1 MNGFLKQFQKFW
13 TELGTNQKVSLIL
26 ATVVVVS
33 AMAGLLLWSSRP
45 QMVMLYGGMDSKDM
59 AEVVK
64 TLDDESIKYEIK
76 SGNSIYVPKNDVY
89 KVRMDLASKGVP
101 AGGSVGY
108 EIFDRTGFGV
118 SDFVQKTNYT
128 RALQGELQRTIIQLR
143 GVRTARVMIVMPQN
157 RLTVTD
163 KPLHATASVMVDT
176 GGKTLEQDSVNSIRF
191 LVANSV
197 EGLDVNDVVVVD
209 AMGNDLS
216 ADLAQDKV
224 VGAAS
229 GQFKFRKKMEDYF
242 TDKVQTMLAK
252 IVGTQNV
259 VARVSVDLDT
269 EAMTMTEDK
278 YDPNGQVVRNQ
289 TTSDEINRSTEVK
302 GTGNTTGVT
311 SNTPVP
317 AQGAVAA
324 TAPATIAATTPE
336 QPKSSSEESRKNKSV
351 NYEINHS
358 RTETVKAPGNVSRI
372 SAAVFVA
379 KRYTDNNGK
388 QEPQPRT
395 PEELENLRRMVVQA
409 LGVEESANPAI
420 RTVTLVEADFAPTVD
435 PAEVLKPD
443 FWEKLT
449 TWGDMMKNFVAV
461 GMAALMIL
469 ILLRMVKKHKPESYS
484 LEIMDEDSQD
494 GKKGAEIVPKLTPEL
509 LNELIREKPENV
521 STALRNWALESNQT
535 KK

>member
-1 MNGFLKQFQKFW
+1 MNGYLKQFQKFW
-13 TELGTNQKVSLIL
+13 EELGTNQKVSLII
-26 ATVVVVS
+26 ATVAVV
-33 AMAGLLLWSSRP
+33 ATMAALILWSSRP
-45 QMVMLYGGMDSKDM
+45 QMMMLYGGMDSKDM

-64 TLDDESIKYEIK
+64 TLDDQGIQYEIK
-76 SGNSIYVPKNDVY
+76 SGNSVYVPKNDVY
-89 KVRMDLASKGVP
+89 KVRMSLASKGVP

-128 RALQGELQRTIIQLR
+128 RALQGELQRTIVQLR

-157 RLTVTD
+157 RLSVSD
-163 KPLHATASVMVDT
+163 KPVHATASVMVDS
-176 GGKTLEQDSVNSIRF
+176 GGKTLEQDAVNSIRF

-229 GQFKFRKKMEDYF
+229 GQFKFRRKMEDYF

-252 IVGTQNV
+252 IVGPQNV

-269 EAMTMTEDK
+269 QAMTTTEDK

-289 TTSDEINRSTEVK
+289 TTNDEVNRSTEIK
-302 GTGNTTGVT
+302 NSSSTPGNVPPGVAGVAA
-311 SNTPVP
+311 NTPP
-317 AQGAVAA
+317 
-324 TAPATIAATTPE
+324 ATTPNQSVVSE
-336 QPKSSSEESRKNKSV
+336 QPHSTSEESRKNKTV

-358 RTETVKAPGNVSRI
+358 RTETVKAPGDISRI
-372 SAAVFVA
+372 SAAVFIA
-379 KRYTDNNGK
+379 KRYTETNGQK
-388 QEPQPRT
+388 TEQPRT
-395 PEELENLRRMVVQA
+395 ADELENLRKMVVQA
-409 LGVEESANPAI
+409 LGVEEIANPAT

-435 PAEVLKPD
+435 PSEAMKPD
-443 FWEKLT
+443 FWEKIMT
-449 TWGDMMKNFVAV
+449 FGDMMKNFVAV
-461 GMAALMIL
+461 GVAALL
-469 ILLRMVKKHKPESYS
+469 FLVLLRMLKKHKPEPYT
-484 LEIMDEDSQD
+484 LEIMDEETQN
-494 GKKGAEIVPKLTPEL
+494 GKAGAESVPKLTPEL

-521 STALRNWALESNQT
+521 STALRNWAVESNQN

>member
-1 MNGFLKQFQKFW
+1 MNGYLQQFQKFW
-13 TELGTNQKVSLIL
+13 TELGTNQKVSLII
-26 ATVVVVS
+26 ATVAVIA
-33 AMAGLLLWSSRP
+33 AMAALVLWSSRP

-64 TLDDESIKYEIK
+64 SLDDQAIQYEIK
-76 SGNSIYVPKNDVY
+76 SGNSVYVPKSDVY

-128 RALQGELQRTIIQLR
+128 RAIQGELQRTIIQLR
-143 GVRTARVMIVMPQN
+143 GVRGARVMIVMPQN

-163 KPLHATASVMVDT
+163 KPLRATASVMVDT
-176 GGKTLEQDSVNSIRF
+176 GGKTLEQDAVNSIRF

-229 GQFKFRKKMEDYF
+229 GQFKFRKRMEDYF
-242 TDKVQTMLAK
+242 TDKVQTMLSK
-252 IVGTQNV
+252 IVGPQNV

-269 EAMTMTEDK
+269 EAMTTTEDK

-289 TTSDEINRSTEVK
+289 TTNDEVNRSTEVK

-311 SNTPVP
+311 PNTPAP
-317 AQGAVAA
+317 AAGAAGVAA
-324 TAPATIAATTPE
+324 TAASPE
-336 QPKSSSEESRKNKSV
+336 QPHSTTEGSRKNKTVS
-351 NYEINHS
+351 YEINHS
-358 RTETVKAPGNVSRI
+358 RTETVKAPGNVSRV

-379 KRYTDNNGK
+379 KRYTEANG
-388 QEPQPRT
+388 QRTEQPRT
-395 PEELENLRRMVVQA
+395 PDELENLRKMVVQA
-409 LGVEESANPAI
+409 IGVAESANPAD
-420 RTVTLVEADFAPTVD
+420 RTVTLVEADFAPTVNPED
-435 PAEVLKPD
+435 IAKPD
-443 FWEKLT
+443 FMEKLM
-449 TWGDMMKNFVAV
+449 TWGDMLKNFVAV
-461 GMAALMIL
+461 GVAALL
-469 ILLRMVKKHKPESYS
+469 FLVLLRILKKHKPEPYT
-484 LEIMDEDSQD
+484 LEIMDEE
-494 GKKGAEIVPKLTPEL
+494 GKGNKGEEIVPRLTPEL

-521 STALRNWALESNQT
+521 STALRNWALESSQA